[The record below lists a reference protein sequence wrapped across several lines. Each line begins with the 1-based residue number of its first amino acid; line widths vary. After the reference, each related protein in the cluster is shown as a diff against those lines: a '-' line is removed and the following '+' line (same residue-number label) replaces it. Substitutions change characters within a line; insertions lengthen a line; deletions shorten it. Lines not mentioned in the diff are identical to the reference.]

1 MRSTISNLAHL
12 PYHKQSV
19 SPEKSG
25 KSEYKKT
32 LSPASF
38 SRLVRLLQCKVVK
51 YNTEVTI
58 CPS

>member
-38 SRLVRLLQCKVVK
+38 PTRSFTSVQSR
-51 YNTEVTI
+51 
-58 CPS
+58 